1 MTDNS
6 HRSFAFAE
14 VARKFL
20 PRTDDG
26 AEIIAMRPLDRLR
39 LIHRPRLE
47 LLPEPMLEPPP
58 RKSGLGE
65 KLVDMGILRPDDLL
79 AARQARAGTALRL
92 GDVLLARGFVT
103 PYTLARALA
112 KVYDTTLVDLR
123 RDPPD
128 VRLIDAVG
136 LDACLRLGF
145 VPWKRV
151 GDTTIIACACPDRFA
166 RIRSGLPESF
176 GACRMVVAQGNE
188 IDAALV
194 SLRHRRM
201 VAQAETRVAED
212 MSCRTWDTVGA
223 ARLWLTLAG
232 AVALLL
238 LTAPNAAW
246 AMLTGWAILT
256 LIVNTGVKL
265 AAMVIHTRRHR
276 HAPPIRVVGPHD
288 PRRRPV
294 VSILVPL
301 YREREIAGRLVK
313 RLERLTYPRELLDI
327 CLIVEEDDTLTQE
340 TLSNARLPAWMRQIT
355 VPRGGVRTKPRALN
369 FALDF
374 ARGTIIGVYDAE
386 DAPDPDQIDRIV
398 ARFAEAPP
406 RVACLQGMLDYYN
419 ARTNWL
425 SRCFTI
431 EYATWFRIV
440 LPGME
445 KMGFAVPLGGTTL
458 FFRRGVLEQLGGW
471 DAHNVTEDAD
481 LGVRLARLGYTT
493 ELVETVTKEEANC
506 RVWPWIKQRSRWIK
520 GYAMTYGVHMRDP
533 RRLWRELGARRFWGV
548 QIVFL
553 GTLSHLILAPVL
565 WSYWLLAFGLPH
577 PLAEVMPGWV
587 VWAMFATFLT
597 AEAIN
602 IAVGMIAVSTPGRR
616 FLKLWVP
623 TLHIY
628 FPLASLAAL
637 KGLGEIVRKP
647 FFWDKTQH
655 GHDDLV
661 EETLAKFSPAPVQSA
676 QVIPISSR
684 S

>member
-1 MTDNS
+1 
-6 HRSFAFAE
+6 
-14 VARKFL
+14 
-20 PRTDDG
+20 
-26 AEIIAMRPLDRLR
+26 
-39 LIHRPRLE
+39 
-47 LLPEPMLEPPP
+47 
-58 RKSGLGE
+58 
-65 KLVDMGILRPDDLL
+65 
-79 AARQARAGTALRL
+79 
-92 GDVLLARGFVT
+92 
-103 PYTLARALA
+103 
-112 KVYDTTLVDLR
+112 
-123 RDPPD
+123 
-128 VRLIDAVG
+128 
-136 LDACLRLGF
+136 
-145 VPWKRV
+145 
-151 GDTTIIACACPDRFA
+151 
-166 RIRSGLPESF
+166 
-176 GACRMVVAQGNE
+176 
-188 IDAALV
+188 
-194 SLRHRRM
+194 
-201 VAQAETRVAED
+201 
-212 MSCRTWDTVGA
+212 
-223 ARLWLTLAG
+223 
-232 AVALLL
+232 
-238 LTAPNAAW
+238 
-246 AMLTGWAILT
+246 
-256 LIVNTGVKL
+256 
-265 AAMVIHTRRHR
+265 
-276 HAPPIRVVGPHD
+276 
-288 PRRRPV
+288 
-294 VSILVPL
+294 
-301 YREREIAGRLVK
+301 
-313 RLERLTYPRELLDI
+313 
-327 CLIVEEDDTLTQE
+327 
-340 TLSNARLPAWMRQIT
+340 
-355 VPRGGVRTKPRALN
+355 
-369 FALDF
+369 
-374 ARGTIIGVYDAE
+374 
-386 DAPDPDQIDRIV
+386 
-398 ARFAEAPP
+398 
-406 RVACLQGMLDYYN
+406 MLDYFN

-602 IAVGMIAVSTPGRR
+602 IGVGLIAVSTPGRR

-623 TLHIY
+623 TLHVY

-661 EETLAKFSPAPVQSA
+661 EETLSKFSPAPVQSA

>member
-1 MTDNS
+1 
-6 HRSFAFAE
+6 
-14 VARKFL
+14 
-20 PRTDDG
+20 
-26 AEIIAMRPLDRLR
+26 MRVRFQTH
-39 LIHRPRLE
+39 LIR
-47 LLPEPMLEPPP
+47 
-58 RKSGLGE
+58 
-65 KLVDMGILRPDDLL
+65 
-79 AARQARAGTALRL
+79 
-92 GDVLLARGFVT
+92 
-103 PYTLARALA
+103 
-112 KVYDTTLVDLR
+112 
-123 RDPPD
+123 
-128 VRLIDAVG
+128 
-136 LDACLRLGF
+136 
-145 VPWKRV
+145 
-151 GDTTIIACACPDRFA
+151 
-166 RIRSGLPESF
+166 
-176 GACRMVVAQGNE
+176 
-188 IDAALV
+188 
-194 SLRHRRM
+194 
-201 VAQAETRVAED
+201 
-212 MSCRTWDTVGA
+212 
-223 ARLWLTLAG
+223 
-232 AVALLL
+232 
-238 LTAPNAAW
+238 
-246 AMLTGWAILT
+246 
-256 LIVNTGVKL
+256 
-265 AAMVIHTRRHR
+265 HTRRHR

-481 LGVRLARLGYTT
+481 LGIRLARLGYTT

-623 TLHIY
+623 TLHVY